1 MSAFVSCWPSKTA
14 CSKKERV
21 ADGRKWQ
28 SIITKHSKM
37 VSVFPTATTP
47 LQLLLQLCCCNRN
60 CPKLFI
66 EFIIIYHILG
76 LAQLNCFP
84 LQLPLQLPKIVY

>member
-37 VSVFPTATTP
+37 VSVFPTATMPTTTAATVTATV
-47 LQLLLQLCCCNRN
+47 LLQ
-60 CPKLFI
+60 P
-66 EFIIIYHILG
+66 
-76 LAQLNCFP
+76 
-84 LQLPLQLPKIVY
+84 QLPKIVY